1 MNKLDPFY
9 AQLTAL
15 SVQISE
21 TERMAESLGLG
32 NSVEKLKD
40 ARAMVN
46 SMANKVMTK
55 IEAEHVA
62 GLMNRDQMPRHKEC
76 SMSCAQAVEY
86 GVWPQNECYPKCVW
100 LEKHHESAKL
110 HTGGIVP
117 PSSQV
122 PRVLS
127 GGCSGAYD
135 PRLSP
140 SQNMAA
146 LQQGSLLDE
155 LAATGL
161 QVFVIDENTDFSKL
175 PVPGAGVESQE
186 SPQPDQQQEGANDGN
201 PSAPEV

>member
-1 MNKLDPFY
+1 MNKLEPFFK
-9 AQLTAL
+9 QLAAL
-15 SVQISE
+15 AVQISE
-21 TERMAESLGLG
+21 TERMAESLGLN
-32 NSVEKLKD
+32 NSAEKLKD

-62 GLMNRDQMPRHKEC
+62 GLMERDKMPKHKEC
-76 SMSCAQAVEY
+76 AMACAQAVEY
-86 GVWPQNECYPKCVW
+86 GVWPQNSCYPKCVW
-100 LEKHHESAKL
+100 LTKHHESAKL
-110 HTGGIVP
+110 HTGGIVTQLDKP
-117 PSSQV
+117 Y
-122 PRVLS
+122 VLDS
-127 GGCSGAYD
+127 GCSGAYD
-135 PRLSP
+135 PRLTP

-161 QVFVIDENTDFSKL
+161 QMIVIDEDTDFSKL